1 VHPPSIRPA
10 RSQASPRALD
20 QERAG
25 ERGRALAIATVLAA
39 AFGIAALVLGSDV
52 RSSLASAVGDADDR
66 SLVLSPSVLAAL
78 RGF

>member
-10 RSQASPRALD
+10 RSQAAPRALD

-25 ERGRALAIATVLAA
+25 ERRRALAIATVLAA
-39 AFGIAALVLGSDV
+39 ALGIAALVLGSEV
-52 RSSLASAVGDADDR
+52 RSSLASAVGDADR
-66 SLVLSPSVLAAL
+66 SLVLSPWVLAAL